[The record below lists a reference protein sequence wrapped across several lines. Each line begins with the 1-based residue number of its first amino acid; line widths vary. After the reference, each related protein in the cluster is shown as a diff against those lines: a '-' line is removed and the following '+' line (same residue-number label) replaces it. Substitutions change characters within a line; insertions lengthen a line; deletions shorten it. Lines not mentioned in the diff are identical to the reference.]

1 MNNYFLCPV
10 SDKMI
15 NERVARMNA
24 AFTVLLLII
33 YALTNSTIPLVFLV
47 IDFMLRSTAL
57 SVYSPI
63 SYSSKGLVRYLSFN
77 ENLINAG
84 PKIFAARLGLILGSM
99 IVLSIILNISYIT
112 YSLAGILGLFSFL
125 EAAFGFCV
133 ACRIYPLI
141 YKWLYRS

>member
-24 AFTVLLLII
+24 AFTLLLLII